1 MLHDNIQP
9 QADFWLKVP
18 LKICGEIL
26 FIPTTLR
33 ALRLCAHIL
42 KCKLHKL
49 QFGKDVSGAG
59 KLTGE
64 AYRSFPLDYGQGK
77 KSLFFKKKMYI
88 TLSLAHTIF
97 KIGGD
102 D

>member
-1 MLHDNIQP
+1 MLHDNIRP

-49 QFGKDVSGAG
+49 QIGKHVSGAG
-59 KLTGE
+59 KPTGE
-64 AYRSFPLDYGQGK
+64 AYGCFPLDCNQGK
-77 KSLFFKKKMYI
+77 KNAHFKKI
-88 TLSLAHTIF
+88 SLIFLS
-97 KIGGD
+97 
-102 D
+102 

>member
-77 KSLFFKKKMYI
+77 KKEAYFLKKNVYY
-88 TLSLAHTIF
+88 F
-97 KIGGD
+97 WV
-102 D
+102 